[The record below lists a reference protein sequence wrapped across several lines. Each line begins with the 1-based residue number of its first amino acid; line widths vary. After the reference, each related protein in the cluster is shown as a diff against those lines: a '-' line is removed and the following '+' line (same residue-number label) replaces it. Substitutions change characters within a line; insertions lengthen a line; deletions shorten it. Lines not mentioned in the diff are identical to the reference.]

1 MLKIGASARAALV
14 RTCGAVLLLGLA
26 TAATAQPRPMEEGTH
41 YERIDPPIATDTPED
56 VIEVLDVFWYG
67 CPVCAE
73 FEPMMSYYGGEVRG
87 DVAMRRMPAIWNA
100 AMRTHAQ
107 AYYTAVQLD
116 VAAQAH
122 PLLFQYLQQEHQPLN
137 TQEQARAFFARLGIA
152 AELFDTAWRSQQVAD
167 AVALAEHNTAAA
179 GITRLP
185 ALVVNGRYRVV
196 RNEGVPELPEVV
208 VTANLLIKILR
219 DERRTD

>member
-1 MLKIGASARAALV
+1 MQA
-14 RTCGAVLLLGLA
+14 CGMALLLGLSIG
-26 TAATAQPRPMEEGTH
+26 ATAQPRPMEEGRH
-41 YERIDPPIATDTPED
+41 YERIDPPIATDTAED

-100 AMRTHAQ
+100 VMRTHAQ
-107 AYYTAVQLD
+107 AYYTAVKLD

-122 PLLFQYLQQEHQPLN
+122 PLLFQHLQQEHQPLN
-137 TQEQARAFFARLGIA
+137 TQEQARALFGKLGIS
-152 AELFDTAWRSQQVAD
+152 AELFDEAWNSEEVAD
-167 AVALAEHNTAAA
+167 SLALAERNTAAA

-185 ALVVNGRYRVV
+185 ALVVNGRYRVI

-208 VTANLLIKILR
+208 ITANQLIKILR